1 MNVTRVLVL
10 EDNAASRRLMA
21 ELLDEPRSE
30 ETEVSFATTGAQ
42 ALTIVKRVQFDLAI
56 LDLVLPDMDGFEV
69 ARRIREM
76 SGDCELIYCSAH
88 NDVERR
94 NRAFSEGAVDY
105 IEKPYDL
112 EPTRQRLNGHI
123 ERLNLKKRLIFEKRK
138 LDTMVTTLPVG
149 VVTTDKYLSINT
161 WNLEAEKIFGLVESD
176 ALNSS
181 LLDYIHPEYRAYLTR
196 FINDLPLPVENY
208 THRHSEN
215 WTDPIKGLRQDNQLV
230 HLEAAISLWMPGNDM
245 FYTWIIHNVTDRVR
259 LHQELQS
266 AKEGA
271 EDLVAQ
277 RTFELVRANKE
288 LVQFVDTANA
298 PIFGIDAHGNVNEW
312 NQQAAKITNFTK
324 AEVMGRD
331 LVVDFIASEYKNSVS
346 TVLDKALEGEET
358 ANFEFCLL
366 SKSGTRINILLN
378 SSTRRDAMGQ
388 VVGVIGVGQDITEL
402 ERVRIEQEEE
412 RKASTAQI
420 IQASKL
426 ATLGE
431 MSTSVA
437 HELNQPLNVIR
448 MAASNSRRKIS
459 KGTAD
464 PKYLNDKLERIEEQ
478 TARAAAIIDHM
489 RIFGREAKEAPIP
502 IDPGKM
508 VTNALALVGE
518 QLRLAEIEIMTEF
531 PEDCSLIS
539 GHPILIEQVII
550 NLITNARDA
559 MAKKGGESKITLRVT
574 ESNKRVHIMS
584 EDTGGGIPEDVMPR
598 IFEPFYTT
606 KEMGE
611 GTGLGLSVSYGIIRD
626 MNGTIIAENTDHG
639 ARFTITFPIVS

>member
-1 MNVTRVLVL
+1 
-10 EDNAASRRLMA
+10 MA
-21 ELLDEPRSE
+21 ELLDESRSE

-42 ALTIVKRVQFDLAI
+42 ALAFVKRVQFDLAI

-69 ARRIREM
+69 AQRIREM

-123 ERLNLKKRLIFEKRK
+123 ERLNLKKRLIFEKSK
-138 LDTMVTTLPVG
+138 LNTMVTTLPVG
-149 VVTTDKYLSINT
+149 IVNTDQYFSIDT
-161 WNLEAEKIFGLVESD
+161 WNLEAEKIFGLSESD
-176 ALNSS
+176 ALDSS
-181 LLDYIHPEYRAYLTR
+181 LLDYIQPEYCTYLTR
-196 FINDLPLPVENY
+196 FINDLSLPVENF
-208 THRHSEN
+208 THRHSAN
-215 WTDPIKGLRQDNQLV
+215 WTDPIKGHHQDGQLV
-230 HLEAAISLWMPGNDM
+230 HLEAAVSEWGSANEK

-259 LHQELQS
+259 LLQALQT

-277 RTFELVRANKE
+277 RTKELVRTNKE

-298 PIFGIDAHGNVNEW
+298 PIFGIDAHGKVNEW
-312 NQQAAKITNFTK
+312 NQQAERITSFTK
-324 AEVMGRD
+324 AEVIGRD
-331 LVVDFIASEYKNSVS
+331 LVVDFITDDHKVSVS
-346 TVLDKALEGEET
+346 AVLDKALKGEET

-366 SKSGTRINILLN
+366 SKSGARIDVLLN
-378 SSTRRDAMGQ
+378 SSTRRDTMGQ

-402 ERVRIEQEEE
+402 NRVRIEQENE
-412 RKASTAQI
+412 RKASTDQI

-448 MAASNSRRKIS
+448 MAAENSRRKIS
-459 KGTAD
+459 KGTPD
-464 PKYLNDKLERIEEQ
+464 LQYLRDKLERIEEQ
-478 TARAAAIIDHM
+478 TVRASAIIDHM
-489 RIFGREAKEAPIP
+489 RIFGRKAKEEPQP
-502 IDPGKM
+502 IDPRKM
-508 VTNALALVGE
+508 ITNALALVGE
-518 QLRLAEIEIMTEF
+518 QLRLAEIEIVTEL

-539 GHPILIEQVII
+539 GHPILIEQVLL

-559 MAKKGGESKITLRVT
+559 MAEKRGESKIILRVI
-574 ESNKRVHIMS
+574 EDGKGVHITL
-584 EDTGGGIPEDVMPR
+584 EDTGGGIPKDVMSH

-606 KEMGE
+606 KAIGK

-626 MNGTIIAENTDHG
+626 MDGIIVAENTNHG
-639 ARFTITFPIVS
+639 ARFTITFQTNIS